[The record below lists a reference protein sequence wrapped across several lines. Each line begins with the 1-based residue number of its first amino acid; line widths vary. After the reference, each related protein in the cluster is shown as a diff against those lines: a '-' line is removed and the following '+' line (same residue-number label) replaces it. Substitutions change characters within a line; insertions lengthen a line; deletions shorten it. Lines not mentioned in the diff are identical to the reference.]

1 MASYVFSD
9 IHGHVEPLR
18 RALER
23 INPTESDVFYC
34 LGDMIDRGPSSLATI
49 KTPRASNCTV
59 LMGIMSSLRCKRWTQ
74 RQILKLSLCI
84 D

>member
-1 MASYVFSD
+1 MATYVFSD

-34 LGDMIDRGPSSLATI
+34 LGDMIDRGPS
-49 KTPRASNCTV
+49 
-59 LMGIMSSLRCKRWTQ
+59 
-74 RQILKLSLCI
+74 
-84 D
+84 

>member
-1 MASYVFSD
+1 MATYVFLIFTVMWSL
-9 IHGHVEPLR
+9 LR

-49 KTPRASNCTV
+49 KTIRELPNCTV
-59 LMGIMSSLRCKRWTQ
+59 
-74 RQILKLSLCI
+74 
-84 D
+84 

>member
-1 MASYVFSD
+1 MKVRQNRFLWQRTFFSD

-49 KTPRASNCTV
+49 KTIRELPNCTV
-59 LMGIMSSLRCKRWTQ
+59 
-74 RQILKLSLCI
+74 
-84 D
+84 